1 LPTEDPEGP
10 ILVGAVARAHGLAGE
25 VVVDV
30 WSEAPERFRPGS
42 KLTAELPGGVARSM
56 TVETARPFGERLL
69 IRFEGITTRTQA
81 EALRGVDL
89 TVARSE
95 VGPPPEGA
103 HYRFDLV
110 GLRVKTRAGEHLG
123 TVADVF
129 STGANDVIVVR
140 GERGEL
146 LLPHLT
152 TVVLSIEPE
161 RGEMIVE
168 IPPGLNE

>member
-1 LPTEDPEGP
+1 M
-10 ILVGAVARAHGLAGE
+10 GAVARAHGLQGE

-42 KLTAELPGGVARSM
+42 QLTAQLGDFARAM

-81 EALRGVDL
+81 EALRGADL

-95 VGPPPEGA
+95 VGPAPEGA
-103 HYRFDLV
+103 HYRFDLI

-152 TVVLSIEPE
+152 TVVLSIQPE
-161 RGEMIVE
+161 RGEMVVE

>member
-1 LPTEDPEGP
+1 M
-10 ILVGAVARAHGLAGE
+10 GAVARAHGLQGE

-42 KLTAELPGGVARSM
+42 QLTAQLGDFARSM
-56 TVETARPFGERLL
+56 TVETSRPFGERLL

-81 EALRGVDL
+81 EALRGADL

-95 VGPPPEGA
+95 VGPAPSGA
-103 HYRFDLV
+103 HYRFDLI
-110 GLRVKTRAGEHLG
+110 GLRVRTRAGEHLG

-152 TVVLSIEPE
+152 TVVLSIQPE
-161 RGEMIVE
+161 RGEMVVE